1 MDFEPLFSSSLLCA
15 AHKSIMEETRMGY
28 TIEDML
34 VVSQQKYQMKLIA
47 GRDGWSN
54 SISCLINIRLY

>member
-1 MDFEPLFSSSLLCA
+1 
-15 AHKSIMEETRMGY
+15 MEETRMGY